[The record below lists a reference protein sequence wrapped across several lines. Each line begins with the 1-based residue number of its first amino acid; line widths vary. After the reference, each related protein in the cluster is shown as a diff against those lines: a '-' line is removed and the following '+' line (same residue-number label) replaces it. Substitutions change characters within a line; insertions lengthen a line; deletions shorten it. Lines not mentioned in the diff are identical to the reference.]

1 MSVIGLLRA
10 PSVLITVIFYT
21 VRTTI
26 TILVMFKRAYHR
38 RLLSNFPLNLM
49 YFQHKSLNAF
59 SLLSNPLVPM
69 NVIIC
74 IGGCSWLIGISSV
87 PEWII
92 FKLPIKRDQMRL
104 NSQIGIC
111 TSYAASVF
119 NCQLLVIAGNW
130 TKNHD
135 K

>member
-1 MSVIGLLRA
+1 
-10 PSVLITVIFYT
+10 
-21 VRTTI
+21 
-26 TILVMFKRAYHR
+26 
-38 RLLSNFPLNLM
+38 
-49 YFQHKSLNAF
+49 
-59 SLLSNPLVPM
+59 M

-130 TKNHD
+130 TKNHE